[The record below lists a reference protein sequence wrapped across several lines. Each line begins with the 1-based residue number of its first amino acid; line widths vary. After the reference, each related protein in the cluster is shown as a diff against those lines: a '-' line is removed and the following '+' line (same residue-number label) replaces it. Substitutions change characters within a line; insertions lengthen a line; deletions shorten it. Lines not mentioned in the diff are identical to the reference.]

1 MKSVMRIIVR
11 VVMLNKRN
19 GLFTLKPKGTEP
31 DCNGCGYI
39 MGNEQRVLGLQM
51 ASKVYIIICDIELG
65 KAYALPV
72 SGQKSREGDDGAE
85 VRGDGKKRRVT
96 CNELV
101 RQEAEFWI
109 A

>member
-1 MKSVMRIIVR
+1 MKSVMRTIVR

-31 DCNGCGYI
+31 DHTGCGYI

-65 KAYALPV
+65 KPYALPV
-72 SGQKSREGDDGAE
+72 SG
-85 VRGDGKKRRVT
+85 
-96 CNELV
+96 
-101 RQEAEFWI
+101 
-109 A
+109 